1 LKLGNASTDDS
12 SASHFTDSDLGISI
26 CCLKRQ
32 NKTSFL
38 VSLQNTNGHF
48 SKKPYQLLFIR
59 FVKLQTADSVPFVV
73 LLYKNQSFLIILN
86 INLTKK
92 LLFLLF
98 QNHIRQLATA
108 IQVFSPS
115 ATLISCLHLKIHHAA
130 ILQAGE
136 HWINRH
142 FG

>member
-1 LKLGNASTDDS
+1 
-12 SASHFTDSDLGISI
+12 
-26 CCLKRQ
+26 
-32 NKTSFL
+32 
-38 VSLQNTNGHF
+38 
-48 SKKPYQLLFIR
+48 
-59 FVKLQTADSVPFVV
+59 VPFVV

-92 LLFLLF
+92 LLFLF
-98 QNHIRQLATA
+98 SKTIRQLATA